1 MRKVFLLLMLATLA
15 SAQPPP
21 RAMSPL
27 DMMQPWLKGD
37 FAKSRQYYI
46 DGDDQFTHRYRVDM
60 ELELAHYRICSQI
73 LKEDNDKSYS
83 GFVARRARLI
93 YQTGDLANAEKV
105 ALRAGLKNGN
115 RYDLHLS
122 NTLGLIQLARG
133 HNSEAADLFKARL
146 KLPHKPNAKI
156 DDPEIVLALIGLARA
171 YVALGNLNTA
181 DEFAGKAL
189 ALSTNSWGPHSIPA
203 LDAMQALAESRILQ
217 RDFKQARELLDVCIR
232 ERSRLYTE
240 PNPKVADTL
249 EAEARYNLAIGD
261 GQNALKLAGHAM
273 EIRQQIFGG
282 PSLWSAQALMTK
294 GDIYAAVGAFDQAA
308 RCFDN
313 AVPVLEA
320 SLGAD
325 APAAIKARAQRDS
338 LHNRLHTTRTTFPAS
353 CPLPS
358 SMSKAA

>member
-1 MRKVFLLLMLATLA
+1 MLTRLMA
-15 SAQPPP
+15 AQPPP
-21 RAMSPL
+21 RLMSPL

-37 FAKSRQYYI
+37 FAKSRQYYV

-73 LKEDNDKSYS
+73 LKEDNDKFYS

-122 NTLGLIQLARG
+122 NTLGLIHLARG

-146 KLPHKPNAKI
+146 KLPHKPSAKV
-156 DDPEIVLALIGLARA
+156 DDPEIILALIGLARTC
-171 YVALGNLNTA
+171 VALGNLNTA

-203 LDAMQALAESRILQ
+203 LDATQALAEICIVQ
-217 RDFKQARELLDVCIR
+217 RDFKQARELLGVCIR

-249 EAEARYNLAIGD
+249 EIEAWFNLAIGD

-294 GDIYAAVGAFDQAA
+294 GDVYFTVGAFDQAA
-308 RCFDN
+308 RCYDN
-313 AVPVLEA
+313 ALPVLEA
-320 SLGAD
+320 SLGVD
-325 APAAIKARAQRDS
+325 APVVQQARARRDS
-338 LHNRLHTTRTTFPAS
+338 IHAKLAVSTTLPAS
-353 CPLPS
+353 CPSPC